1 MKITSQILLEGVCLK
16 TSRSECCRFGNH
28 GVEDYKSK
36 TRSRRAECK
45 NGLAMNPSP
54 LIIQGGMGAGVSN
67 WRLANA
73 VSRLGQLGVVSGTA
87 LDQILARRLQDGDP
101 GGHMR
106 RGLNAFPFSAMAE
119 RIWQQYYIPGGKGE
133 RTPYLP
139 VPRHAKDNSRA
150 LIELDIISNFVEVFL
165 AREGHN
171 NPVGINYL
179 EKIQTAHLSTIYGA
193 MLAGVGT
200 VIMGAGIPL
209 KIPGL
214 LDGYVEHQAAEYTIH
229 VTGALE
235 TDDTTAHFNPRN
247 YMECELGPLTRPN
260 FFAIVSSNTL
270 ATTMVKKA
278 NGRVD
283 GLVVEMKA
291 AGGHNAPPRGKMQ
304 LSAAGEPIYG
314 ERDAIDIAKLCEL
327 GVPFWL
333 AGGYGHPEKL
343 RDALSQ
349 GAAGVQVGTAFEFSE
364 ESGLRED
371 YKRALLQKA
380 IGGEA
385 NVFTDPLAS
394 PTRFPFKVA
403 CLEGTG
409 SDPDIY
415 AARPRI
421 CDLGF
426 LHEPYRTPEGTIG
439 YRCAAEPASLYVAKG
454 GSPQEAAGRKCLC
467 NALLANIGYPQ
478 VRNGSRTEKGI
489 VTAGDDLCR
498 VHLFLRSGQST
509 YSVSDVVAKLLQGA
523 PASGDSAAAAKP
535 GPCGPSESIED
546 LAAAELEAV

>member
-1 MKITSQILLEGVCLK
+1 
-16 TSRSECCRFGNH
+16 
-28 GVEDYKSK
+28 
-36 TRSRRAECK
+36 
-45 NGLAMNPSP
+45 MNQTP

-87 LDQILARRLQDGDP
+87 LDQIFARRLQDGDP

-106 RGLNAFPFSAMAE
+106 RGVDAFPFPEMAE
-119 RIWQQYYIPGGKGE
+119 RIWQRYYIDGGKSE
-133 RTPYLP
+133 RAPYRA
-139 VPRHAKDNSRA
+139 VPRHTKDNPQE
-150 LIELDIISNFVEVFL
+150 LIELDIVSNFVEVFL
-165 AREGHN
+165 AREGHDHA
-171 NPVGINYL
+171 VGINYL

-214 LDGYVEHQAAEYTIH
+214 LDGYVEHQAAEYAIH
-229 VTGALE
+229 VTGAIE
-235 TDDTTAHFNPRN
+235 GDDTTAHFNPRD
-247 YMECELGPLTRPN
+247 YMERELGPLNRPN
-260 FFAIVSSNTL
+260 FYAIVSSNTL
-270 ATTMVKKA
+270 ASTMVKKA

-283 GLVVEMKA
+283 GLVVEMKT

-304 LSAAGEPIYG
+304 LSEAGEPIYG
-314 ERDAIDIAKLCEL
+314 ERDSIDIAKLCEL

-333 AGGYGHPEKL
+333 AGGYGHPDKL
-343 RDALSQ
+343 REARAQ

-371 YKRALLQKA
+371 YKRTLLQKA
-380 IGGEA
+380 VRGEA
-385 NVFTDPLAS
+385 GVFTDPLAS
-394 PTRFPFKVA
+394 PTKFPFKVA
-403 CLEGTG
+403 QLEGTG
-409 SDPDIY
+409 SEPEVY

-439 YRCAAEPASLYVAKG
+439 YRCAAEPASVYVAKG
-454 GSPQEAAGRKCLC
+454 GAADDAAGRKCLC

-478 VRNGSRTEKGI
+478 VRNGSRTEPGI
-489 VTAGDDLCR
+489 VTAGDDLCS
-498 VHLFLRSGQST
+498 VPLFLRPGQST
-509 YSVSDVVAKLLQGA
+509 YTAADVIAKLLQGVA
-523 PASGDSAAAAKP
+523 GSSDDAARD
-535 GPCGPSESIED
+535 GSNVED
-546 LAAAELEAV
+546 LMSVEFEAV

>member
-1 MKITSQILLEGVCLK
+1 
-16 TSRSECCRFGNH
+16 
-28 GVEDYKSK
+28 
-36 TRSRRAECK
+36 
-45 NGLAMNPSP
+45 MNQTP

-87 LDQILARRLQDGDP
+87 LDQIFARRLQDGDP
-101 GGHMR
+101 GSHMR
-106 RGLNAFPFSAMAE
+106 RGVDAFPFPVMAE
-119 RIWQQYYIPGGKGE
+119 RIWQRYYIAGGKSD
-133 RTPYLP
+133 RTPYRA
-139 VPRHAKDNSRA
+139 VPRHTKDNPRE
-150 LIELDIISNFVEVFL
+150 LIELDIVSNFVEVFL
-165 AREGHN
+165 AREGHDH
-171 NPVGINYL
+171 PVGINYL

-214 LDGYVEHQAAEYTIH
+214 LDGYVEHQAAEYAIH
-229 VTGALE
+229 VTGAVE
-235 TDDTTAHFNPRN
+235 GDDTTAQFNPRD
-247 YMECELGPLTRPN
+247 YMERELGPLNRPK
-260 FFAIVSSNTL
+260 FYAIVSSNTL
-270 ATTMVKKA
+270 ASTMVKKA

-283 GLVVEMKA
+283 GLVIEMKT

-304 LSAAGEPIYG
+304 LSDAGEPIYG

-343 RDALSQ
+343 REALAQ
-349 GAAGVQVGTAFEFSE
+349 GAAGVQVGTAFEFAE

-380 IGGEA
+380 VRGEA
-385 NVFTDPLAS
+385 TVFTDPLAS
-394 PTRFPFKVA
+394 PTKFPFKVA
-403 CLEGTG
+403 QLEGTG
-409 SDPDIY
+409 SDPDVY

-426 LHEPYRTPEGTIG
+426 LHEPYRTPDGTIG
-439 YRCAAEPASLYVAKG
+439 YRCSAEPATVYVAKG
-454 GSPQEAAGRKCLC
+454 GTADDAVGRKCLC

-478 VRNGSRTEKGI
+478 VRNGSRTEPGI
-489 VTAGDDLCR
+489 VTAGDDLCS
-498 VHLFLRSGQST
+498 VPLFLRPGQST
-509 YSVSDVVAKLLQGA
+509 YTVADVVARLLEGVAGSVCDAATDHSPIEKLMGVA
-523 PASGDSAAAAKP
+523 F
-535 GPCGPSESIED
+535 
-546 LAAAELEAV
+546 EAV

>member
-1 MKITSQILLEGVCLK
+1 
-16 TSRSECCRFGNH
+16 
-28 GVEDYKSK
+28 
-36 TRSRRAECK
+36 
-45 NGLAMNPSP
+45 
-54 LIIQGGMGAGVSN
+54 
-67 WRLANA
+67 
-73 VSRLGQLGVVSGTA
+73 
-87 LDQILARRLQDGDP
+87 
-101 GGHMR
+101 
-106 RGLNAFPFSAMAE
+106 
-119 RIWQQYYIPGGKGE
+119 
-133 RTPYLP
+133 
-139 VPRHAKDNSRA
+139 
-150 LIELDIISNFVEVFL
+150 
-165 AREGHN
+165 
-171 NPVGINYL
+171 
-179 EKIQTAHLSTIYGA
+179 

-214 LDGYVEHQAAEYTIH
+214 LDGYVEHREAEYAIH
-229 VTGALE
+229 VTGALD
-235 TDDTTAHFNPRN
+235 TDDTTAHFNPRD
-247 YMECELGPLTRPN
+247 YMECELGPLARPN

-283 GLVVEMKA
+283 GLVVEMKT

-304 LSAAGEPIYG
+304 LSDAGEPIYG
-314 ERDAIDIAKLCEL
+314 ERDAIDTAKLCEL

-343 RDALSQ
+343 REALTQ
-349 GAAGVQVGTAFEFSE
+349 GAAGVQVGTAFEFAE

-380 IGGEA
+380 IAGAA

-403 CLEGTG
+403 CLKGTG
-409 SDPDIY
+409 SEPDIY

-454 GSPQEAAGRKCLC
+454 GSADDSAGRKCLC

-478 VRNGSRTEKGI
+478 VRNGSRTEQGI
-489 VTAGDDLCR
+489 VTAGDDL
-498 VHLFLRSGQST
+498 VNVPLFLPPGQST
-509 YSVSDVVAKLLQGA
+509 YTAADVVAKLLQGTPVSRHNGA
-523 PASGDSAAAAKP
+523 IYQHRFHDDPRF
-535 GPCGPSESIED
+535 IED
-546 LAAAELEAV
+546 MVSAEFETV

>member
-1 MKITSQILLEGVCLK
+1 
-16 TSRSECCRFGNH
+16 
-28 GVEDYKSK
+28 
-36 TRSRRAECK
+36 
-45 NGLAMNPSP
+45 MNSSP

-106 RGLNAFPFSAMAE
+106 RGLDAFPFSAMAE
-119 RIWQQYYIPGGKGE
+119 RIWQRYYIAGGKSE

-139 VPRHAKDNSRA
+139 VPRHAKDNPRA
-150 LIELDIISNFVEVFL
+150 LIELDIVSNFVEVFL
-165 AREGHN
+165 AREGHKH
-171 NPVGINYL
+171 PVGINYL

-214 LDGYVEHQAAEYTIH
+214 LDGYVEHREAEYTIH
-229 VTGALE
+229 VTGALDA
-235 TDDTTAHFNPRN
+235 DDTTAHFNPRD
-247 YMECELGPLTRPN
+247 YMECELGPLARPN

-283 GLVVEMKA
+283 GLVVEMKT

-304 LSAAGEPIYG
+304 LSNAGEPIYG

-343 RDALSQ
+343 REALTQ
-349 GAAGVQVGTAFEFSE
+349 GAAGVQVGTAFEFAE

-380 IGGEA
+380 IAGEA

-403 CLEGTG
+403 CLRGTG
-409 SDPDIY
+409 SEPDIY

-454 GSPQEAAGRKCLC
+454 GSADDSAGRKCLC

-478 VRNGSRTEKGI
+478 VRNGSRTEQGI
-489 VTAGDDLCR
+489 VTAGDDL
-498 VHLFLRSGQST
+498 VNVPLFLPPGQST
-509 YSVSDVVAKLLQGA
+509 YTAADVVAKLLQGTPVSRHNGA
-523 PASGDSAAAAKP
+523 IYQHRFHDDPRF
-535 GPCGPSESIED
+535 IED
-546 LAAAELEAV
+546 MVSAEFETV

>member
-1 MKITSQILLEGVCLK
+1 MTQPPV
-16 TSRSECCRFGNH
+16 
-28 GVEDYKSK
+28 
-36 TRSRRAECK
+36 
-45 NGLAMNPSP
+45 
-54 LIIQGGMGAGVSN
+54 IIQGGMGAGVSN

-87 LDQILARRLQDGDP
+87 LDQIFARRLQDGDP

-106 RGLNAFPFSAMAE
+106 RGVDAFPFPAMAE
-119 RIWQQYYIPGGKGE
+119 RIWQRYYIAGGKGE
-133 RTPYLP
+133 RTPYRP
-139 VPRHAKDNSRA
+139 VPRHEKDNPRE
-150 LIELDIISNFVEVFL
+150 LIELDIVSNFVEVFL
-165 AREGHN
+165 AREGHDY
-171 NPVGINYL
+171 PVGMNYL
-179 EKIQTAHLSTIYGA
+179 EKIQTAHLATIYGA

-214 LDGYVEHQAAEYTIH
+214 LDGYVEHKSAEYTIH

-235 TDDTTAHFNPRN
+235 GDDTTAHFNPRD
-247 YMECELGPLTRPN
+247 YMECELNALTRPN

-270 ATTMVKKA
+270 ASTMVKKA

-283 GLVVEMKA
+283 GLVVEMQT

-304 LSAAGEPIYG
+304 LSDAGEPIYG

-343 RDALSQ
+343 SEALAQ
-349 GAAGVQVGTAFEFSE
+349 GAAGIQVGTAFEFAE

-371 YKRALLQKA
+371 YKRALLAKA
-380 IGGEA
+380 IAGA
-385 NVFTDPLAS
+385 AQVFTDPLAS

-403 CLEGTG
+403 RLEGTG
-409 SDPDIY
+409 SEADVY

-426 LHEPYRTPEGTIG
+426 LHEPYRTPEGAIG
-439 YRCAAEPASLYVAKG
+439 YRCSAEPPSLYVAKG
-454 GSPQEAAGRKCLC
+454 GNAEDAAGRKCLC

-478 VRNGSRTEKGI
+478 VRNGSRTEQGI
-489 VTAGDDLCR
+489 VTAGDDLCT
-498 VHLFLRSGQST
+498 VPLFLPAGQST
-509 YSVSDVVAKLLQGA
+509 YSAADVVAKLLQGVPSCNRNSA
-523 PASGDSAAAAKP
+523 EETGVLRDS
-535 GPCGPSESIED
+535 SRSVED
-546 LAAAELEAV
+546 PLCEELEAV